1 MSKKQFRFGVTSIGA
16 PTAKMWKE
24 KVTRTEELGYSTLLI
39 PDHFI
44 EQIATIPAL
53 MSAASLTSSLRV
65 GSIVCSN
72 DFRHPILLAKEAAT
86 IDMLSGGR
94 FELGIGAG
102 WLKSEYDALGIPFDT
117 PGTRV
122 ARLEEAVQVIKSYFK
137 GDQVIFE
144 GKYYQINSEKGLES
158 IPVPVQKPH
167 PPILI
172 GGGGKRMLTLAAREA
187 DIIGLAL
194 RTSALGTGPDPTD
207 IATTINQKIEWIK
220 QAAGNRYND
229 LEIHIQTWAVM
240 ITDDRESS
248 AKLLGKQFPL
258 PPEILLNLPYLLIGS
273 ADEIIE
279 QIEKYRESY
288 GISYYSIFE
297 QYQEDFAPVVA
308 YLSSK

>member
-16 PTAKMWKE
+16 QTAKMWKE
-24 KVTRTEELGYSTLLI
+24 KVSRTEELGYSTLLI

-102 WLKSEYDALGIPFDT
+102 WLKSEYDAIGIPFDT